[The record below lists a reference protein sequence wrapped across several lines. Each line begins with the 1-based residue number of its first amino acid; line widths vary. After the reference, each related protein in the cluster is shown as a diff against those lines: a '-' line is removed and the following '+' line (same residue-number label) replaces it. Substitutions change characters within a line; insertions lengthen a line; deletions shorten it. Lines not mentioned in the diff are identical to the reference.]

1 MLPVIH
7 QPGILSIPPV
17 EQPPSFTTTNL
28 FNMKLILIP
37 ALLFSLVVQG
47 QVYLD
52 DIAPESSN
60 TISPQQPVQVA
71 GLKTKIKIGKK
82 DRWRLDGNKLLTGGL
97 VFTAGAAKG
106 FNEGLQFNYGGFE
119 NIFPKA
125 NDQWFYPTLS
135 FRNKYKDGD
144 PSKGAKFPLSTSVLV
159 MFTDQYHL
167 NNFIQRASLTAA
179 LVIKIGE
186 KKKPFR
192 HYVFDALY
200 YTACYQVGFHSMYY
214 PIKTRNY

>member
-1 MLPVIH
+1 MRFI
-7 QPGILSIPPV
+7 IL
-17 EQPPSFTTTNL
+17 
-28 FNMKLILIP
+28 P
-37 ALLFSLVVQG
+37 ALLFSMLSHG

-52 DIAPESSN
+52 DVATETP
-60 TISPQQPVQVA
+60 TGLVQTQPA
-71 GLKTKIKIGKK
+71 TGIGFSKKIRIDRSK
-82 DRWRLDGNKLLTGGL
+82 RWRIDGNKILTGGL
-97 VFTAGAAKG
+97 IFTAGAAKG

-144 PSKGAKFPLSTSVLV
+144 PTKGPRFLLSTSVFV

-186 KKKPFR
+186 GKKPFR

-200 YTACYQVGFHSMYY
+200 YSACYQVGFHSMYY
-214 PIKTRNY
+214 PIRSRNY

>member
-1 MLPVIH
+1 
-7 QPGILSIPPV
+7 
-17 EQPPSFTTTNL
+17 
-28 FNMKLILIP
+28 MKCLLIP
-37 ALLFSLVVQG
+37 VLLLGLAAQS

-52 DIAPESSN
+52 DVPTESSPIV
-60 TISPQQPVQVA
+60 TQPQPAPVNVL
-71 GLKTKIKIGKK
+71 GTKVKINKK

-97 VFTAGAAKG
+97 IFTAGAAKG
-106 FNEGLQFNYGGFE
+106 FNEALQFNYGGFE

-135 FRNKYKDGD
+135 FRNKYKNGD

-167 NNFIQRASLTAA
+167 NNFIQRAALTAA

-186 KKKPFR
+186 GKRPLR
-192 HYVFDALY
+192 HYLFDALY
-200 YTACYQVGFHSMYY
+200 YTACYQVGFHGVYY
-214 PIKTRNY
+214 PIKSRNY